1 MKINIAID
9 GPAGSGKSTV
19 AEQLA
24 QKLGYQFVDTGL
36 TYRGFTYWCLKNE
49 INFTDQEAVK
59 KQLTTFKYHVV
70 GGNVFV
76 NDEDVTN
83 KLQNTDIID
92 NINKITGLDFVREA
106 MVKLQQSLGNDKGV
120 VMVGRDTTTVVLP
133 MAEVKV
139 YLTASL
145 TVRAERRWKQN
156 AANGINPNDLN
167 EIQEKLRLRDYADEN
182 RTVGPLQIADD
193 AIVID
198 TSDQTI
204 DQAVTAIYNLV
215 IKKVGN

>member
-19 AEQLA
+19 AEKLA
-24 QKLGYQFVDTGL
+24 EKLGYQFVDTGL
-36 TYRGFTYWCLKNE
+36 TYRGFTYWCLKNQ
-49 INFTDQEAVK
+49 INFADQTAIK
-59 KQLTTFKYHVV
+59 SQLVTFKYQVV
-70 GGNVFV
+70 GANVFV

-83 KLQNTDIID
+83 KLQKTDIID

-106 MVKLQQSLGNDKGV
+106 MVKLQQSLSNDKGV

-133 MAEVKV
+133 TADVKI
-139 YLTASL
+139 YLTANL
-145 TVRAERRWKQN
+145 KVRAERRWKQN
-156 AANGINPNDLN
+156 AANGISPNDLSD
-167 EIQEKLRLRDYADEN
+167 IQEKLRLRDYADEN
-182 RTVGPLQIADD
+182 RAVGPLQIAPD

-198 TSDQTI
+198 SSVQTI